1 VNQKTRNK
9 KSIVLLSLLGAT
21 LVTGA
26 FFYRRNVL
34 AHLPKPQPI
43 EKDPK
48 VQAMVNELTKLHKA
62 VEEAPGDTNRRWALA
77 AFYRDNNMM
86 KRAVE
91 QIEVIANL
99 NPDRSSTLLSLAVAK
114 MSVGDLRGSEETYKS
129 ITERWPNLMDGW
141 QGLSAAYYHEGRFPE
156 ALSAA
161 KKATKISPDDPNNL
175 LLEAKAALEHAID
188 INDPELV
195 FADLELA
202 RVDFERLIKAWP
214 DKGELYNDL
223 GHTFLVER
231 EYDKAVNTLKKAME
245 VAPTNASV
253 YVNLCKTYL
262 RIGRKPDAQKVAE
275 QGIARKLDDPRLY
288 DVYGQAVQVSGEP
301 DADMKAVDAFKKAV
315 KLAPSSPIYL
325 ERLGAAYL
333 RTNNLEGARD
343 CFTRSAQANP
353 NRAFPYQQLALVFN
367 RMGVA
372 DRAKTASE
380 MATKMY
386 QNENQLNQITALSK
400 LHPEDISLHFILADR
415 HKDLKEYGPSGHE
428 YIAILKLD
436 PNNARAKDGLA
447 KVTQLSQAE
456 QAH

>member
-9 KSIVLLSLLGAT
+9 KSVVFLSLLGLA
-21 LVTGA
+21 LVAGA

-62 VEEAPGDTNRRWALA
+62 VDEAPGDTKRRWALA

-91 QIEVIANL
+91 QIEIIARL

-114 MSVGDLRGSEETYKS
+114 MSAGDLRGSEETYRL

-161 KKATKISPDDPNNL
+161 KKATKINPDDPNNL

-195 FADLELA
+195 ITDIRLA
-202 RVDFERLIKAWP
+202 RTNFERLIKIWP
-214 DKGELYNDL
+214 EKGELYNDL

-231 EYDKAVNTLKKAME
+231 EYNNALDMLNKAIEVSPNSVNA
-245 VAPTNASV
+245 
-253 YVNLCKTYL
+253 YVNLCRTYL
-262 RIGRKPDAQKVAE
+262 KIGRKPDAQKVAE
-275 QGIARKLDDPRLY
+275 QGITRKLDDPRLY

-301 DADMKAVDAFKKAV
+301 DADLKAVDAFKKAV
-315 KLAPSSPIYL
+315 KLAPSSPVYL

-343 CFTRSAQANP
+343 CFTRSAQVNP

-367 RMGVA
+367 RMGIPA
-372 DRAKTASE
+372 RAKIASE

-386 QNENQLNQITALSK
+386 QNENQLNQITGLSK
-400 LHPEDISLHFILADR
+400 LHPEDISLHFVLADR
-415 HKDLKEYGPSGHE
+415 YKDLKEYGPSGHE
-428 YIAILKLD
+428 YIAVLNLD
-436 PNNARAKDGLA
+436 PNNARAKEGLA
-447 KVTQLSQAE
+447 KVNQLAASDTG
-456 QAH
+456 H